1 MKNRWTELPQQTD
14 WCTLWLT
21 PRKPNSNSK
30 RTLFPHSFYHSDQQ
44 QVNCHCGQTDV
55 LFDWHRPT
63 RNSWIFG
70 FCDADQLRLGSFIL
84 AFAVKLFPFCFLVFG
99 ASFPCLLS
107 SDHFDHQLNLW
118 CGSAETWKL
127 NSSLRR
133 QITVV
138 VGQFTFF
145 VVFGTSFK
153 LAETWQLNSCIRR
166 QITVVVGHFTFFLWH
181 LLVSVSAGSL
191 DSLIRISWDLAAS
204 FLHSA

>member
-1 MKNRWTELPQQTD
+1 MYSLTD
-14 WCTLWLT
+14 TGRHATAEYLDSVMRISCDLAA
-21 PRKPNSNSK
+21 
-30 RTLFPHSFYHSDQQ
+30 SFLHLLLNY
-44 QVNCHCGQTDV
+44 
-55 LFDWHRPT
+55 FHR
-63 RNSWIFG
+63 R
-70 FCDADQLRLGSFIL
+70 
-84 AFAVKLFPFCFLVFG
+84 PFYIVVFG